1 MVFIYWNLFAI
12 ILWIA
17 GYFVTRLSILNNL
30 KTEAFIM
37 APEWLYLVCGK
48 PKVTDFPIGAL
59 SIRGVVFQLTG
70 ILMVIFILVGRV
82 MDIAGLDFLQEY
94 FIVIWLGCL
103 GLGIILSFVLKKALP
118 LSR

>member
-1 MVFIYWNLFAI
+1 MVFIYWILFAI

-17 GYFVTRLSILNNL
+17 GYFVTRLSIPKNL

-48 PKVTDFPIGAL
+48 PKVTDFPTGAL
-59 SIRGVVFQLTG
+59 SIRGIVFQITG
-70 ILMVIFILVGRV
+70 MLMVIFILVSKV
-82 MDIAGLDFLQEY
+82 MDIAGLDILQEY

-103 GLGIILSFVLKKALP
+103 GLGSILSFVLKKVMP
-118 LSR
+118 LSQ